1 LLGEGAT
8 MTMSKGDITRLPD
21 EKDILAAEID
31 RMKSQIKQLKMEVDI
46 WRTAAEIVE
55 KARTSI

>member
-1 LLGEGAT
+1 

>member
-1 LLGEGAT
+1 
-8 MTMSKGDITRLPD
+8 MSKGDITRLPD